1 MIAPRPEPPVVR
13 LAEAALPTR
22 FGPFRISVFQV
33 ANSSSEVVGLAH
45 GPLSPG
51 PVLLRLHSECLTG
64 DVLGSERCD
73 CGTQLDASLARLA
86 RSRSGLLLYLHQE
99 GRGIGLVD
107 KIRAYALQDRG
118 LDTVDANTALGLPVD
133 ARDYSSAV
141 AVLRHLG
148 IDRVR
153 LLTNNPLK
161 EQALLRHGIEVLE
174 RVPLE
179 MPVNRSNAG
188 YLRTKRDR
196 MGHLLNLPPVPPG

>member
-1 MIAPRPEPPVVR
+1 MY
-13 LAEAALPTR
+13 
-22 FGPFRISVFQV
+22 QV
-33 ANSSSEVVGLAH
+33 EDSRTEVVALQH
-45 GPLSPG
+45 GSLTPG

-64 DVLGSERCD
+64 DVLGSARCD

-99 GRGIGLVD
+99 GRGIGLAA

-133 ARDYSSAV
+133 ARDYAPAA
-141 AVLRHLG
+141 AVLHHLG
-148 IDRVR
+148 VSRVR
-153 LLTNNPLK
+153 LLTNNPAK
-161 EQALLRHGIEVLE
+161 RQAMVRHGIEVVE

-179 MPVNRSNAG
+179 MPANPSNAG

-196 MGHLLNLPPVPPG
+196 MGHLLDLPAAAPPPC

>member
-1 MIAPRPEPPVVR
+1 MR

-22 FGPFRISVFQV
+22 FGPFRIAVYQV
-33 ANSSSEVVGLAH
+33 DECASEVVALVH
-45 GPLSPG
+45 GSLTPG

-64 DVLGSERCD
+64 DVLSSARCD

-99 GRGIGLVD
+99 GRGIGLAD

-133 ARDYSSAV
+133 ARDYSAAA
-141 AVLRHLG
+141 AVLHHLG
-148 IDRVR
+148 VGRVR
-153 LLTNNPLK
+153 LLTNNPAK
-161 EQALLRHGIEVLE
+161 HRALVGHGIEVIE
-174 RVPLE
+174 RVALE
-179 MPVNRSNAG
+179 MPVNAANAG

-196 MGHLLNLPPVPPG
+196 MGHLLTLPAPPPC